1 MAIDAGHLARP
12 NQMARGGSDEGKA
25 MVPSSAMTRRPSST
39 NKSEAWAFIQNI
51 GAVGKKRFCEATWMM
66 RRGKDTMFTFDES
79 FWSHDGYED
88 DGTGYL
94 RKLGCALRT
103 AARHSTPNRQD
114 QKYVF
119 NTFGKRVLDN
129 AWNGYHCCLFAYGQ
143 TGSGKSYSM
152 VGYGN
157 NKGIVPISCEEI
169 FRRIANDDS
178 GNSYEVLVSAIEIYN
193 EAVQDLLIPV
203 EQRPRKGFEIR
214 ESKILGVYIDG
225 ITKRP
230 VESYKAIHDTIE
242 EATTHRTVGSTLMN
256 ATSSRAHTVLIIEF
270 KTVTSCST
278 RVSMINLVDLA
289 GSEKVKQTGAEGER
303 MKEGAMINKSL
314 RLGLVSGL
322 VAGACWSSFLLK
334 RGGESA
340 RLKPRSTLGNC
351 IEKLAEKS
359 TNPKKA
365 PLNSAGTGLRPP
377 AVLVPY
383 RESKLTRLLQNAL
396 GGSSKTIMICAL
408 SPASSNYEETLS
420 TLRYADRA
428 KKIKNKAVV
437 NENPQEKLMRELLD
451 ENQKLKEMIQSLG
464 AGRVDARTFEDL
476 GRKQRE
482 IAEAEAALKD
492 MQKTFQEKLEEDRQR
507 QGELRS
513 TVVNPMVPMIVN
525 LNQDPQLQGRVKH
538 YFPAG
543 KTLIGCNK
551 QDESESESE
560 ASGTGPEQAFS
571 ESDDLPVP
579 DINMLGRGM
588 QRLHASVENASD
600 GRCILR
606 ALNGEA
612 AQAAE
617 LRSCGVAGVVWSG
630 GAEVVVGLKTWWRG
644 EWTYVDWHAL
654 ATCLNGMTLDR
665 MLEMDRAEAEFG
677 RSRVRQKCGR
687 AKDRPNS
694 RLWRDAK
701 KCPRT
706 RVDDGFVLVHA
717 DRLIFGPCYFVFV
730 QPNICS
736 AEVLIASGEADF
748 TTAQMEEMREKRR
761 TTDARPGLFRS
772 ATEKRIRQSLY
783 SPCMVL
789 PGALGLEDAQH
800 FEQMQEMQKAGSEDD
815 WKELEQVK
823 RTLQL
828 KDNDHTSDLRLTSA
842 DIARMVTRLRRPA
855 QEQVLRAK
863 EDEVEE
869 LRRELALL
877 RNPGVELPGK
887 QRRERLDE
895 MLYAGHSKVSLAIDN
910 TFEEALAQLS
920 AVEAMLTSC
929 APRGDS
935 PKSLGT
941 RRGDTTRGGWGSVE
955 IWGCLVLT
963 RADSFFLLRFSLAD

>member
-1 MAIDAGHLARP
+1 MTEAEAVVVGVRVRP
-12 NQMARGGSDEGKA
+12 FQERE
-25 MVPSSAMTRRPSST
+25 
-39 NKSEAWAFIQNI
+39 IQNNSMLCI
-51 GAVGKKRFCEATWMM
+51 SMSQKSTSIFDSA
-66 RRGKDTMFTFDES
+66 GKDTMFTFDES

-94 RKLGCALRT
+94 RPKRG
-103 AARHSTPNRQD
+103 SNYVD

-314 RLGLVSGL
+314 
-322 VAGACWSSFLLK
+322 
-334 RGGESA
+334 
-340 RLKPRSTLGNC
+340 STLGNC

-359 TNPKKA
+359 TNPKK
-365 PLNSAGTGLRPP
+365 

-507 QGELRS
+507 QGELRRRG

-560 ASGTGPEQAFS
+560 ASDLDRDSDE

-612 AQAAE
+612 AQA
-617 LRSCGVAGVVWSG
+617 
-630 GAEVVVGLKTWWRG
+630 
-644 EWTYVDWHAL
+644 
-654 ATCLNGMTLDR
+654 TCLNGMTLDR
-665 MLEMDRAEAEFG
+665 MLEM
-677 RSRVRQKCGR
+677 
-687 AKDRPNS
+687 
-694 RLWRDAK
+694 DAK

-748 TTAQMEEMREKRR
+748 TTAQMEEMREKR
-761 TTDARPGLFRS
+761 S

-789 PGALGLEDAQH
+789 PGLEDAQH
-800 FEQMQEMQKAGSEDD
+800 FEQMQEMQK
-815 WKELEQVK
+815 ELEQVK

-828 KDNDHTSDLRLTSA
+828 K
-842 DIARMVTRLRRPA
+842 
-855 QEQVLRAK
+855 EQVLRAK

-877 RNPGVELPGK
+877 RNPG
-887 QRRERLDE
+887 ERLDE

-935 PKSLGT
+935 PKKKSLT
-941 RRGDTTRGGWGSVE
+941 S
-955 IWGCLVLT
+955 
-963 RADSFFLLRFSLAD
+963 

>member
-1 MAIDAGHLARP
+1 MEAEAVVVGVRVRP
-12 NQMARGGSDEGKA
+12 FQERE
-25 MVPSSAMTRRPSST
+25 
-39 NKSEAWAFIQNI
+39 IQNNSMLCI
-51 GAVGKKRFCEATWMM
+51 SMSQKSTSIFDSM
-66 RRGKDTMFTFDES
+66 GKDTMFTFDES

-94 RKLGCALRT
+94 RPKRG
-103 AARHSTPNRQD
+103 SSYVD

-119 NTFGKRVLDN
+119 DTFGKRVLDN

-169 FRRIANDDS
+169 FRRIANDDG

-230 VESYKAIHDTIE
+230 VDCYKAIHDTIE
-242 EATTHRTVGSTLMN
+242 EATANRTVGSTLMN

-270 KTVTSCST
+270 KTVTACST

-314 RLGLVSGL
+314 
-322 VAGACWSSFLLK
+322 
-334 RGGESA
+334 
-340 RLKPRSTLGNC
+340 STLGNC

-359 TNPKKA
+359 TNPKK
-365 PLNSAGTGLRPP
+365 

-437 NENPQEKLMRELLD
+437 NENPQEKLMRELLE

-464 AGRVDARTFEDL
+464 AGRTVDAQTFEDL

-507 QGELRS
+507 QGELRRRG

-543 KTLIGCNK
+543 KTVIGCQK
-551 QDESESESE
+551 QDESDSETETEESDAEGGSDK
-560 ASGTGPEQAFS
+560 

-579 DINMLGRGM
+579 DINMLGSGI
-588 QRLHASVENASD
+588 QRLHASVENTSAE
-600 GRCILR
+600 CILT
-606 ALNGEA
+606 ALSPGA
-612 AQAAE
+612 A
-617 LRSCGVAGVVWSG
+617 
-630 GAEVVVGLKTWWRG
+630 K
-644 EWTYVDWHAL
+644 
-654 ATCLNGMTLDR
+654 ATCLNGMPLDR
-665 MLEMDRAEAEFG
+665 MLEM
-677 RSRVRQKCGR
+677 
-687 AKDRPNS
+687 
-694 RLWRDAK
+694 DAK

-717 DRLIFGPCYFVFV
+717 DRLIFGPCYFLFV
-730 QPNICS
+730 QPNVCS
-736 AEVLIASGEADF
+736 AEVLITSGEADF
-748 TTAQMEEMREKRR
+748 TTAQMEEMREK
-761 TTDARPGLFRS
+761 RS

-789 PGALGLEDAQH
+789 PGLEGAEH
-800 FEQMQEMQKAGSEDD
+800 
-815 WKELEQVK
+815 LEQVQELQKELGQVK
-823 RTLQL
+823 RMLQL
-828 KDNDHTSDLRLTSA
+828 K
-842 DIARMVTRLRRPA
+842 
-855 QEQVLRAK
+855 EQVLKAK
-863 EDEVEE
+863 EEEVEE

-877 RNPGVELPGK
+877 RNPGEHVN
-887 QRRERLDE
+887 E

-929 APRGDS
+929 APRSDS
-935 PKSLGT
+935 PKKKSLTG
-941 RRGDTTRGGWGSVE
+941 
-955 IWGCLVLT
+955 
-963 RADSFFLLRFSLAD
+963 

>member
-1 MAIDAGHLARP
+1 MTEAEAVVVGVRVRP
-12 NQMARGGSDEGKA
+12 FQERE
-25 MVPSSAMTRRPSST
+25 
-39 NKSEAWAFIQNI
+39 IQNNSLLCI
-51 GAVGKKRFCEATWMM
+51 SMSQKSTSIFDSM
-66 RRGKDTMFTFDES
+66 GKDTMFTFDES

-94 RKLGCALRT
+94 RPKRGSRYA
-103 AARHSTPNRQD
+103 D

-119 NTFGKRVLDN
+119 DTFGKRVLDN

-152 VGYGN
+152 VGYGT

-230 VESYKAIHDTIE
+230 VESYQAIHDTIE

-256 ATSSRAHTVLIIEF
+256 ATSSRAHTVLLIEF

-278 RVSMINLVDLA
+278 QVSMINLVDLA

-314 RLGLVSGL
+314 
-322 VAGACWSSFLLK
+322 
-334 RGGESA
+334 
-340 RLKPRSTLGNC
+340 STLGNC

-359 TNPKKA
+359 TNPKK
-365 PLNSAGTGLRPP
+365 

-437 NENPQEKLMRELLD
+437 NENPQEKLMRELLE

-464 AGRVDARTFEDL
+464 AGRTVDAQTFEDL

-507 QGELRS
+507 QGEFRRRG

-543 KTLIGCNK
+543 KTVIGCQK
-551 QDESESESE
+551 QEDSESETE
-560 ASGTGPEQAFS
+560 TE
-571 ESDDLPVP
+571 ESDSDSGSEEESEGDLPVP
-579 DINMLGRGM
+579 DINMLGSGI
-588 QRLHASVENASD
+588 QRLHASVENTAES
-600 GRCILR
+600 CILR
-606 ALNGEA
+606 AMSHEA
-612 AQAAE
+612 A
-617 LRSCGVAGVVWSG
+617 
-630 GAEVVVGLKTWWRG
+630 K
-644 EWTYVDWHAL
+644 
-654 ATCLNGMTLDR
+654 ATCLNGMPLDR
-665 MLEMDRAEAEFG
+665 MLEM
-677 RSRVRQKCGR
+677 
-687 AKDRPNS
+687 
-694 RLWRDAK
+694 DAK

-730 QPNICS
+730 QPNISS

-748 TTAQMEEMREKRR
+748 TTAQMEETREK
-761 TTDARPGLFRS
+761 RS
-772 ATEKRIRQSLY
+772 ATEKRLRQSLY

-789 PGALGLEDAQH
+789 PGLEDAEH
-800 FEQMQEMQKAGSEDD
+800 LEQMQEMQK
-815 WKELEQVK
+815 ELEEVK
-823 RTLQL
+823 RRLQL
-828 KDNDHTSDLRLTSA
+828 KD
-842 DIARMVTRLRRPA
+842 
-855 QEQVLRAK
+855 QVLRAK
-863 EDEVEE
+863 EEEVEE
-869 LRRELALL
+869 LRRQLALL
-877 RNPGVELPGK
+877 RHPGEQV
-887 QRRERLDE
+887 DE
-895 MLYAGHSKVSLAIDN
+895 MLYGGHSKVSLAIDN

-935 PKSLGT
+935 PKKSRLSAT
-941 RRGDTTRGGWGSVE
+941 
-955 IWGCLVLT
+955 
-963 RADSFFLLRFSLAD
+963 A

>member
-1 MAIDAGHLARP
+1 
-12 NQMARGGSDEGKA
+12 
-25 MVPSSAMTRRPSST
+25 
-39 NKSEAWAFIQNI
+39 
-51 GAVGKKRFCEATWMM
+51 
-66 RRGKDTMFTFDES
+66 MFTFDES

-94 RKLGCALRT
+94 RPKRG
-103 AARHSTPNRQD
+103 SNYVD

-314 RLGLVSGL
+314 
-322 VAGACWSSFLLK
+322 
-334 RGGESA
+334 
-340 RLKPRSTLGNC
+340 STLGNC

-359 TNPKKA
+359 TNPKK
-365 PLNSAGTGLRPP
+365 

-507 QGELRS
+507 QGELRRRG

-560 ASGTGPEQAFS
+560 ASDLDRDSDE

-612 AQAAE
+612 AQA
-617 LRSCGVAGVVWSG
+617 
-630 GAEVVVGLKTWWRG
+630 
-644 EWTYVDWHAL
+644 
-654 ATCLNGMTLDR
+654 TCLNGMTLDR
-665 MLEMDRAEAEFG
+665 MLEM
-677 RSRVRQKCGR
+677 
-687 AKDRPNS
+687 
-694 RLWRDAK
+694 DAK

-748 TTAQMEEMREKRR
+748 TTAQMEEMREKR
-761 TTDARPGLFRS
+761 S

-789 PGALGLEDAQH
+789 PGLEDAQH
-800 FEQMQEMQKAGSEDD
+800 FEQMQEMQK
-815 WKELEQVK
+815 ELEQVK

-828 KDNDHTSDLRLTSA
+828 K
-842 DIARMVTRLRRPA
+842 
-855 QEQVLRAK
+855 EQVLRAK

-877 RNPGVELPGK
+877 RNPG
-887 QRRERLDE
+887 ERLDE

-935 PKSLGT
+935 PKKKSLT
-941 RRGDTTRGGWGSVE
+941 S
-955 IWGCLVLT
+955 
-963 RADSFFLLRFSLAD
+963 